1 MYTFL
6 QVELLIS
13 ISKILL
19 YIKLIKMKKI
29 YLIGFALLCI
39 KNSNAQINNITTR
52 DTTKKVVALDEVVVS
67 SSNFAEKKKNI
78 AQSIDVISVNTI
90 AQGNAQNTG
99 DLLINTG
106 KIFVQ
111 KSQQGGS
118 SPVLRGFEASRI
130 LLVIDGVRMNNIIYR
145 SGHLQNSIT
154 ADQNS
159 LSRVEVMYGPSSTI
173 YGSDALGG
181 IVHLI
186 TKSPVLSGDKNFVT
200 TGTAFARYSSVNNEK
215 TIHADA
221 SIGGK
226 KLAWLQSYNFSD
238 FGDMKMGNNYS
249 SAYPNFGRRSTYID
263 NVNGIDSVKV
273 NNDDRIQKFS
283 GYKQWDIIQ
292 KVLFKQN
299 DHVSHS
305 LNFQLS
311 NTNNVPRY
319 DRLQDLKNFG
329 GTIGNTLRY
338 AQWFYGPQ
346 KRVMGAYELNAV
358 NTGFFNEIKANIN
371 YQDIEESRQ
380 TREYRR
386 YDRFDSRVE
395 KVKIFGATVSGRKLI
410 GNDNELAVGIDF
422 QTNDLKSTA
431 TRKNLIT
438 SVETKL
444 DSRYPDGKNTMTNVG
459 IFAQH
464 TYKFKNKKLVLN
476 DGFRLQSI
484 SLKSNVEDNSFFKLP
499 DTAVNQ
505 NTTALTGNI
514 GIVYSPQK
522 NTIIRTAISSG
533 FRAPNVDDLA
543 KIFESSTASAAIRQ
557 VVIPNAN
564 IKPEYTY
571 NIDLSISQKIADRVT
586 IDITGFYTLFRNAIV
601 KAPFTLNGQD
611 SILYNGVKS
620 QVLANQNVNKANLT
634 GVSVGLHAKLTEGLA
649 FFSTLSYSYG
659 RFKTD
664 NTKKSTIYEKQPDG
678 TYILVSKNVSSKP
691 LDHIPPL
698 VGKTSL
704 AYEHKKI
711 STEINML
718 YNGWK
723 RLDQFNAD
731 GEDNATY
738 ATQDGSPSWATLNW
752 KGSINLSKKVQLQLA
767 IDNIFDKNYRYFA
780 SGFSAGG
787 RNYLV
792 ALRANW

>member
-1 MYTFL
+1 
-6 QVELLIS
+6 
-13 ISKILL
+13 
-19 YIKLIKMKKI
+19 MKKI
-29 YLIGFALLCI
+29 YLIIFGLLCI
-39 KNSNAQINNITTR
+39 KTIDAQTNNTNIT
-52 DTTKKVVALDEVVVS
+52 DTTKKVVALDEIVIS

-78 AQSIDVISVNTI
+78 AQSIDVISANTI
-90 AQGNAQNTG
+90 ALGNAQNTG

-186 TKSPVLSGDKNFVT
+186 TKSPVLSSDKNFIT
-200 TGTAFARYSSVNNEK
+200 TGTGFVRYSSVNDEK
-215 TIHADA
+215 TIHIDA

-226 KLAWLQSYNFSD
+226 KIAWLQSYNFSD
-238 FGDMKMGNNYS
+238 FGDMKMGTKYS

-263 NVNGIDSVKV
+263 NVNGIDSVRV

-299 DHVSHS
+299 DHISHS

-358 NTGFFNEIKANIN
+358 NTGFFNEIKVNIN
-371 YQDIEESRQ
+371 YQEIEESRQ

-438 SVETKL
+438 GIETKL
-444 DSRYPDGKNTMTNVG
+444 DTRYPDGKNTMNNIGV
-459 IFAQH
+459 FVQH
-464 TYKFKNKKLVLN
+464 IYKFKNKKIVLN
-476 DGFRLQSI
+476 DGLRLQST
-484 SLKSNVEDNSFFKLP
+484 SLQSNVEDNSFFKLP
-499 DTAVNQ
+499 DTTVKQ
-505 NTTALTGNI
+505 QTTALTGNV
-514 GIVYSPQK
+514 GIVYSPTN
-522 NTIIRTAISSG
+522 NTTIRTAISSA

-557 VVIPNAN
+557 VVVPNAN

-571 NIDLSISQKIADRVT
+571 NIDLSISQKIADKVT
-586 IDITGFYTLFRNAIV
+586 VEITGFYTLFRNAII

-620 QVLANQNVNKANLT
+620 QVLASQNVNKANLA
-634 GVSVGLHAKLTEGLA
+634 GVSIGLETKLIKGLS
-649 FFSTLSYSYG
+649 FYSTLNYSYG

-664 NTKKSTIYEKQPDG
+664 DAKKSTIYEKQPDG
-678 TYILVSKNVSSKP
+678 TYSLVSKNVSSKP
-691 LDHIPPL
+691 LDHIPP
-698 VGKTSL
+698 VIGKTSL
-704 AYEHKKI
+704 AYEYKKFT
-711 STEINML
+711 TEINML
-718 YNGWK
+718 YHGWK
-723 RLDQFNAD
+723 HLDQFNAD
-731 GEDNATY
+731 GEDNAPY
-738 ATQDGSPSWATLNW
+738 ATADGFPSWTTLNW
-752 KGSINLSKKVQLQLA
+752 KGSMHLQKHVQLQLA
-767 IDNIFDKNYRYFA
+767 VDNIFDKNYRYFA